1 MHSCLTVQRL
11 LRSRLPLVVQSGLP
25 PRVGLQPLLLS
36 ISPILLPPLSLHL
49 RCTRVPLLF

>member
-11 LRSRLPLVVQSGLP
+11 LRSRLPQVVQSGLP

-49 RCTRVPLLF
+49 RYTRVLLLF